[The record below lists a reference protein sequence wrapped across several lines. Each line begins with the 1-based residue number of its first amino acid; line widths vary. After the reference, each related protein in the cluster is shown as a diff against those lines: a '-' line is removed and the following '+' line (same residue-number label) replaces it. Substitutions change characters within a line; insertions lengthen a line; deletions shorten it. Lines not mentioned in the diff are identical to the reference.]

1 MIKPT
6 TQLGESIMQLIAAYT
21 NYKDPLGPGVAIQR
35 KGAVRDFFVQQ
46 GLISFA
52 IHDKNEQSFDVEI
65 HTTSPSDNVQRA
77 VLSGYLHEAVPK
89 VTEIQ
94 VHHECNEWAT
104 PCRHEIAALLQLLK
118 ECEND
123 PNVILKWRGIELES
137 DSVTEEGPTTSDSS
151 VTSRQNTIQQ
161 LRNNMP
167 GRFINFKEEK
177 SNESVLS
184 PDMES
189 FFSFPSGHGPV
200 SRLTTNHPIT
210 KEIHSPLEVQ
220 IDGENI
226 YPILEDAIET
236 IKEFL
241 GTN

>member
-21 NYKDPLGPGVAIQR
+21 NYKEPLGPGVAIQR

-46 GLISFA
+46 GLISFT

-65 HTTSPSDNVQRA
+65 HTTPPSDNVQRA
-77 VLSGYLHEAVPK
+77 VLAGNLHEAVPK

-94 VHHECNEWAT
+94 MHHECSEWAT
-104 PCRHEIAALLQLLK
+104 PCRHEIGALLQLLK
-118 ECEND
+118 ECEVD

-137 DSVTEEGPTTSDSS
+137 DSADEEASLGSSSS
-151 VTSRQNTIQQ
+151 VTERKSTIQQ
-161 LRNNMP
+161 LRSSMP
-167 GRFINFKEEK
+167 GRFINFKEEE

-184 PDMES
+184 PDIES
-189 FFSFPSGHGPV
+189 FFSFPSGHGPI
-200 SRLTTNHPIT
+200 SKLTANHPIT
-210 KEIHSPLEVQ
+210 KQIHSPLEVQ
-220 IDGENI
+220 IDGQSI
-226 YPILEDAIET
+226 YPIFEDAIET